1 MLIDYEQE
9 PEKIT
14 VTLIFEDKESQVSWS
29 PQDMSLEDVKFMF
42 MCSCESLCDTEFE
55 ILDLS
60 GKTID
65 INSITEFKNKSV
77 FYIRKKNT
85 NKISN
90 LLFDGRRKLF
100 VEIEPLRHIE
110 SQIAIKFMCIGSNL
124 LKHTKKGLTHLRLFQ
139 LSNDFKRILWYTKSK
154 SIDEA
159 NVLIESIKDISLGQV
174 SENFV
179 NFPVKAL
186 EDFSFSIYYYNKD
199 NEYCTL
205 DLTCKNE
212 KEYDLWVIGI
222 KALYSHC
229 NGKVISK
236 NDLLKHCKSYNE
248 QVKNGNIA
256 NCSKFLFYDNKNNKD
271 FISKDNKSLESV
283 MKNRDTTT
291 FGIAKELLKV
301 CKKVEKLRGDIE
313 DYKEKDVINNKNGV
327 EIDGYQQLFDEEAI
341 VEDLE
346 TQKNQMIKLFDNCE
360 RDITICLYDF
370 FKWYDCNLNNTQ
382 AAVEEDKKKDF
393 GEIMVQLKFNYD
405 SYLPSQKII
414 NEINT
419 NEEEDKINNDRFL
432 KNLDIQTWKIEVDL
446 ENIGD
451 IINRFKASEN
461 PGLLNNLKSMFQGL
475 I

>member
-14 VTLIFEDKESQVSWS
+14 VTLIFEDKESQVSWN
-29 PQDMSLEDVKFMF
+29 PKDMSLEDIKFMF

-60 GKTID
+60 GKVID
-65 INSITEFKNKSV
+65 INLLNEFKNKSV
-77 FYIRKKNT
+77 FYIRKKQT

-110 SQIAIKFMCIGSNL
+110 SQVAIKFMCIGSNL

-139 LSNDFKRILWYTKSK
+139 LSNDLKRILWYTKSK
-154 SIDEA
+154 TIDEA
-159 NVLIESIKDISLGQV
+159 SILIQSIKDITIGQV
-174 SENFV
+174 SENFI

-186 EDFSFSIYYYNKD
+186 EEFSFSIYYYNKD
-199 NEYCTL
+199 NDYSTL

-212 KEYDLWVIGI
+212 KEFDLWVIGI
-222 KALYSHC
+222 KALYSHI
-229 NGKVISK
+229 NGKIISK

-248 QVKNGNIA
+248 QIKKGNIA
-256 NCSKFLFYDNKNNKD
+256 NCSKFLFYNNSENKD

-283 MKNRDTTT
+283 MKNRDITTY
-291 FGIAKELLKV
+291 GISKELLKI
-301 CKKVEKLRGDIE
+301 CKKIEKLRGPIE
-313 DYKEKDVINNKNGV
+313 DYKEKDIINNGV
-327 EIDGYQQLFDEEAI
+327 EYDGYQQLFDEEAI

-346 TQKNQMIKLFDNCE
+346 TQKNQMIKLFENCE
-360 RDITICLYDF
+360 KDITICLFDF
-370 FKWYDCNLNNTQ
+370 FKWYDNNLNNTQ
-382 AAVEEDKKKDF
+382 AAVEEENKKNF
-393 GEIMVQLKFNYD
+393 AEIMVQLKFHYD
-405 SYLPSQKII
+405 SYLPSLKII
-414 NEINT
+414 NDINEK
-419 NEEEDKINNDRFL
+419 EEEEKIMNDRFL
-432 KNLDIQTWKIEVDL
+432 KNLDIQSWKIEVDL